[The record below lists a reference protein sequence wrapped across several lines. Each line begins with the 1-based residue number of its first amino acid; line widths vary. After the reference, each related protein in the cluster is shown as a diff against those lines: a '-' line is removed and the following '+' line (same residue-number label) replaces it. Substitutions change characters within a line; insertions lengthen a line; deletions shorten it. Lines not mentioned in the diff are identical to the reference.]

1 MGAPACASLFHRK
14 EWISTAMLV
23 DRTPALMRARNERR
37 RYERIRG
44 SHCRCHYAAEDAPD
58 LLEGLV
64 ERTATDPGAPFAPD
78 TLARLVALKKDDRA
92 AFEALRTQLK
102 KVGCRIT
109 ALDQVISEE
118 NGNTA
123 GVDRRRPTSWSIW
136 RSRPSCSTPRTAQV
150 SPTSTLTATGR
161 LGQTVPRAS
170 AAGWRAASSK
180 QRRAHQAPRPCN
192 RR

>member
-1 MGAPACASLFHRK
+1 MND
-14 EWISTAMLV
+14 EDT
-23 DRTPALMRARNERR
+23 NES
-37 RYERIRG
+37 EDPIAAAID
-44 SHCRCHYAAEDAPD
+44 AAEDAPD

-118 NGNTA
+118 NGNT
-123 GVDRRRPTSWSIW
+123 GGRRPTQADILVDLAQSAELFH
-136 RSRPSCSTPRTAQV
+136 TADG
-150 SPTSTLTATGR
+150 TGFAD
-161 LGQTVPRAS
+161 LDINGHQETWPNRAK
-170 AAGWRAASSK
+170 GFRRCWRAASSK